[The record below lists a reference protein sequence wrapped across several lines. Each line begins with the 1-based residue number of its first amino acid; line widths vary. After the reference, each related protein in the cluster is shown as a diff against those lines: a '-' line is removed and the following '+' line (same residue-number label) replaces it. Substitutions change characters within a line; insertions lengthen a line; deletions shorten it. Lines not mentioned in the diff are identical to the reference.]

1 MSRDEELQTG
11 KARRAWIAAALA
23 LIVVVGVTV
32 GVATRWGRGGENTS
46 SPSGPQRRGAEL
58 VIAVGD
64 VAGGEFDPLK
74 GWGSRPAQIRPIHS
88 SLLTIDAD
96 VDFVGDLASEY
107 SVSDDA
113 RTWSFTLRDNARW
126 SNGEPVTA
134 RDVVFTYEMLKKDG
148 TRFDLT
154 FVDRIT
160 ATGESR
166 VEFHL
171 KEPRSTFVSQL
182 SEIPILPAAHYGP
195 DYSKNPIGSG
205 PYTVADYQQGQ
216 QLILTANPH
225 WYGQRPRFTKLTFLF
240 LGEDAALAAA
250 RAGTVDIAYVPPAFA
265 DQRVPGMTL
274 QRFESIDSRGLSLP
288 TRPAGGK
295 GKIQGKDVA
304 VGNDVTADPAIRKAL
319 NIGLDRDEITEIV
332 LQGHGRP
339 AHTLVDTLPW
349 FNREAAFEDGR
360 ADDAERVLAEAGWRD
375 SDGDGIVEK
384 AGKKAGFTLMYPS
397 DDKLRSD
404 LALVVAEQARTL
416 GIEITAKGGT
426 WDGIYLDGKANA
438 VTWGGGRH
446 HAHQLYSMYSSKTID
461 TGYNNMPQYAD
472 PTVDGHLDRALSA
485 ATQEEANEHWKRAQW
500 DGESGFAGEDGDAP
514 IIWLVR
520 IDHLYLVRDGLHLG
534 DQPIHGHGHE
544 WALFNTIAQ
553 WRWEK

>member
-1 MSRDEELQTG
+1 MPRKG
-11 KARRAWIAAALA
+11 RRAWIAAVVALA
-23 LIVVVGVTV
+23 VVVGVTV
-32 GVATRWGRGGENTS
+32 GVTAGWGREDPSAS
-46 SPSGPQRRGAEL
+46 SPDEPRSRGTEL
-58 VIAVGD
+58 VVAVGD

-74 GWGSRPAQIRPIHS
+74 GWGSRPAQIRLIHS
-88 SLLTIDAD
+88 SLLTIDKD
-96 VDFVGDLASEY
+96 VDFVGDLASQY

-113 RTWSFTLRDNARW
+113 KSWSFTLRDDARW

-134 RDVVFTYEMLKKDG
+134 QDVVFTYETLKRDG

-154 FVDRIT
+154 FVERIV
-160 ATGESR
+160 ADDESR
-166 VEFHL
+166 VTFHL
-171 KEPRSTFVSQL
+171 KAPRSTFVSQL
-182 SEIPILPAAHYGP
+182 SEIPILPAKHYGA

-225 WYGQRPRFTKLTFLF
+225 WYGRRPQFTKLTFLF

-250 RAGTVDIAYVPPAFA
+250 RAGSVDIAYVPPTFA
-265 DQRVPGMTL
+265 GQRVTGMTL
-274 QRFESIDSRGLSLP
+274 QSFESIDSRALSLP
-288 TRPAGGK
+288 TRPAGGR

-339 AHTLVDTLPW
+339 AYTLVDGLPW
-349 FNREAAFEDGR
+349 FNQEAVFEDGR
-360 ADDAERVLAEAGWRD
+360 VDDAKRILAEAGWSD
-375 SDGDGIVEK
+375 SDGDGVADKDGRK
-384 AGKKAGFTLMYPS
+384 ARFTLLYPS

-404 LALVVAEQARTL
+404 LALVVAEQARAL
-416 GIEITAKGGT
+416 GIEITTKGST

-446 HAHQLYSMYSSKTID
+446 HAHQLYSMYSSKVID
-461 TGYNNMPQYAD
+461 TGYNNMPQYANA
-472 PTVDGHLDRALSA
+472 TVDGHLERALSA
-485 ATQEEANEHWKRAQW
+485 ATQEEANTHWKRAQW
-500 DGESGFAGEDGDAP
+500 DGTAGFAGENGDAP

-520 IDHLYLVRDGLHLG
+520 IDHLYLVRDGLSLG
-534 DQPIHGHGHE
+534 EQPIHGHGHE
-544 WALFNTIAQ
+544 WALFNSLTQ